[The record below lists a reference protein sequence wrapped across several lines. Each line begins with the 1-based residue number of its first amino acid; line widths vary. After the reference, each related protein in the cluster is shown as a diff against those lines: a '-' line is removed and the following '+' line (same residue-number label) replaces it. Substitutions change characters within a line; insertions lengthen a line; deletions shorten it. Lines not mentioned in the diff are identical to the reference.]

1 MSLQIVLTDDHKEF
15 RTQFRTFLEKFEEWD
30 VIAEADDGEQA
41 IHLAEQLKPDLI
53 FMDIMMPG
61 RNGIEATHAI
71 HKQFPD
77 IKIIILT
84 IHSSKNF
91 LTQAKKAGASGYLQ
105 KSRANLEVAKAI
117 RCVMSGEFYY

>member
-1 MSLQIVLTDDHKEF
+1 MSLQIILTDDHKEF
-15 RTQFRTFLEKFEEWD
+15 RTQFRTFLDKFEEWD

-61 RNGIEATHAI
+61 RNGIDATHVI
-71 HKQFPD
+71 HEQFPD

-84 IHSSKNF
+84 IHSSKNY
-91 LTQAKKAGASGYLQ
+91 LAQAKKAGASGYLQ
-105 KSRANLEVAKAI
+105 KSKANLEVGKAI
-117 RCVMSGEFYY
+117 KCVMSGEFYS